1 MVVMVFEKCQTWQTR
16 YYFGT
21 YRFQKHIWLLRWA
34 LEFQD
39 IKFPKF
45 AKHIILVLSVCKCY
59 WNYDGIMETHANV
72 VIVEDV
78 FVVVQVD
85 GAKCNL

>member
-1 MVVMVFEKCQTWQTR
+1 MVVMVFEKYQTHQTR

-21 YRFQKHIWLLRWA
+21 YKFQKHIWLLKQV

-45 AKHIILVLSVCKCY
+45 AKLIIT
-59 WNYDGIMETHANV
+59 MEWILPSNCS
-72 VIVEDV
+72 IVS
-78 FVVVQVD
+78 
-85 GAKCNL
+85 L